1 MKPSKANVISY
12 ICQLCCIVITVII
25 CFGIFHWEDN
35 NDKACFALTLGAVA
49 FLFLCFY
56 NIIFKGNRKGMVVG
70 VLSGL
75 AVIAFANRLY
85 DYEKLKTLLPLLNNV
100 DPLIFTI
107 IALGGVLAILIVAKL
122 LIYVYDNAEDKVSP
136 TSSSSMATSNKVGG
150 AEGNNIPLVER
161 EGRNT
166 DHSNARMVLYFIF
179 LIILMGAGCALFSIL
194 YRNNVL
200 KQNYDFFEVVTSL
213 AKYAGSVGMILL
225 AVFIV
230 IIFLIEMTRLVIS
243 RMRAFFLSIK
253 EDAKE
258 NTIPLYTVSAILD
271 IIVCYLGYKFT
282 GITIDSFYSF
292 VNSGEYLVLPLLVI
306 FFGIAFVIF
315 LRLTHATL
323 LLLVEMKPE
332 NVKGFLKKVNDKTK
346 ITERVIEIVR
356 MLIDIVLNSVITV
369 LKFVTFIPDFFE
381 TLYSLVLE
389 DEGEFQLELED
400 ENGVEDRSSLDS
412 VSNQSDKGV

>member
-1 MKPSKANVISY
+1 MKTSKEDVISY
-12 ICQLCCIVITVII
+12 ICQLCCIIITVII
-25 CFGIFHWEDN
+25 CFSIYYWEDY

-56 NIIFKGNRKGMVVG
+56 SIIFKSNRKGMVVG

-85 DYEKLKTLLPLLNNV
+85 DYDKLKTLLPLLNNV
-100 DPLIFTI
+100 EPMIFI
-107 IALGGVLAILIVAKL
+107 ILVLGGMLTILILAKF
-122 LIYVYDNAEDKVSP
+122 LIYVYDNVEDDIAL
-136 TSSSSMATSNKVGG
+136 TSSNSMDTSNNVGD
-150 AEGNNIPLVER
+150 AKGNKTPLVKR
-161 EGRNT
+161 KSRNV
-166 DHSNARMVLYFIF
+166 DYSNARMVLYFIF

-194 YRNNVL
+194 YKNNVL

-213 AKYAGSVGMILL
+213 AKYAGSVGIIIL
-225 AVFIV
+225 AVVIV
-230 IIFLIEMTRLVIS
+230 IIFLIEMIRLIIS
-243 RMRAFFLSIK
+243 RMRAFFRSLK

-258 NTIPLYTVSAILD
+258 NTIPLYALSAILD
-271 IIVCYLGYKFT
+271 IIVCYLAYEFT
-282 GITIDSFYSF
+282 GITIDSFYGF
-292 VNSGEYLVLPLLVI
+292 VNSGEYLVLPLLI
-306 FFGIAFVIF
+306 LFLGIAFVVF

-346 ITERVIEIVR
+346 ITERVIEIVK

-369 LKFVTFIPDFFE
+369 LNFVTFIPDFFG

-389 DEGEFQLELED
+389 DENEFELED
-400 ENGVEDRSSLDS
+400 KNGVEESNLKGS
-412 VSNQSDKGV
+412 VSNQSDEGV